1 MVVLVFIPSTEE
13 AEAASGLQSEFKARL
28 SKTTTKIQCIIMSL
42 VAANTL

>member
-28 SKTTTKIQCIIMSL
+28 SKTTTKIQCIMSL